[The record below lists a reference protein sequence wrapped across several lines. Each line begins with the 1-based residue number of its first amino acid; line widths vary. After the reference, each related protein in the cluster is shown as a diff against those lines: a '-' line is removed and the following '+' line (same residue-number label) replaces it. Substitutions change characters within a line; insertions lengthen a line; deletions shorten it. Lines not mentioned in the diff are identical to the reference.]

1 MQTFNSLPVGS
12 HFMSSGKE
20 FVKIDSTTARP
31 INPFHCVAWDIAV
44 LVERKV

>member
-1 MQTFNSLPVGS
+1 MQTFNSLPVGT

-20 FVKIDSTTARP
+20 FVKVDSTTARP
-31 INPFHCVAWDIAV
+31 IGTHHYVAWNIAV